1 MEVVKWILSGRKNTW
16 GRFWGLS
23 EQLFWSVESISTL
36 VPTSN
41 QTIKRNLTRPARRSP
56 SQRKKLLTWVV
67 TMSLMNGMKP
77 KSRKKVSPGRSI
89 TKRLMA
95 RYLLNLARI
104 GRSKGLI
111 KFLQVRWKS
120 PMVIQTLQS
129 LFVSS
134 NTRQTRSLWSRSPC
148 LTKILTTRWSL
159 PIGRIF
165 SNRQIQMMSSLMAI
179 SHRLKVL
186 IPMIPMKRKSQIPV
200 LNFMAIL
207 QKNITKTRPTPFQV
221 L

>member
-16 GRFWGLS
+16 GRFWGWS

-41 QTIKRNLTRPARRSP
+41 QTIKRNLTRPVRRSP
-56 SQRKKLLTWVV
+56 SQKKKLLTWVV
-67 TMSLMNGMKP
+67 TTSLMNGMKP
-77 KSRKKVSPGRSI
+77 KSRKKARPGRSI

-104 GRSKGLI
+104 GRSKGLT
-111 KFLQVRWKS
+111 KFRQARWKS
-120 PMVIQTLQS
+120 PMAIQTLQS
-129 LFVSS
+129 LFVSL
-134 NTRQTRSLWSRSPC
+134 NTRQIRSLWSRSPC
-148 LTKILTTRWSL
+148 LTKIPTTRWSL
-159 PIGRIF
+159 PIERIF

-186 IPMIPMKRKSQIPV
+186 IPMIPMKRKLQIPV

-207 QKNITKTRPTPFQV
+207 QKSITKTRPTPFQV